1 MIPPCLLPPFL
12 FSIISLFL
20 LLLSS
25 RKNTV
30 KLFYTNV
37 HIADNGI
44 VWMYYL
50 QKLPV
55 SSYRNRN
62 SIPKDS
68 LIMLYKTLP
77 ETVKNS
83 TTAMA
88 LRVFTSE
95 NIVKKGQH
103 FQDFEVLNIKG
114 ELFRLSAL
122 KNKYIYLTFGSL
134 GCGPCRMENKEISK
148 NYDSLAKIVY
158 IVNFSMDVNR
168 VEWEAAAKADGIIW
182 YNVSDMAGMT
192 GKIKTLY
199 DVQAMPTSFLIDK
212 NGIIVEKFNGYSPDN
227 FKLVEQIAAG
237 AANH

>member
-12 FSIISLFL
+12 FSIILLFL

-50 QKLPV
+50 QKSPV

-114 ELFRLSAL
+114 ELFRL
-122 KNKYIYLTFGSL
+122 L

>member
-1 MIPPCLLPPFL
+1 
-12 FSIISLFL
+12 
-20 LLLSS
+20 
-25 RKNTV
+25 
-30 KLFYTNV
+30 
-37 HIADNGI
+37 
-44 VWMYYL
+44 
-50 QKLPV
+50 
-55 SSYRNRN
+55 
-62 SIPKDS
+62 
-68 LIMLYKTLP
+68 MLYKTLP

-114 ELFRLSAL
+114 ELFRL
-122 KNKYIYLTFGSL
+122 L